1 MCIVHHERKEAM
13 MSKMY
18 RVLALGMAMALL
30 CGVPAFVMANG
41 LTAPT
46 GVTCGNDGTTISA
59 DWDDLPGAVKYSAE
73 FIVSYD
79 TDGDTS
85 TVEATLTFEQSTF
98 TSDVNVL
105 LSNLA
110 ADTNLD
116 TVPDTIVSV
125 EVRVKGLS
133 PGKNQGR
140 QNNPFSGLVDC
151 GVTPP

>member
-1 MCIVHHERKEAM
+1 
-13 MSKMY
+13 MSKMS
-18 RVLALGMAMALL
+18 LALVLGMAMTLT
-30 CGVPAFVMANG
+30 CGVPAFVMADH

-46 GVTCGNDGTTISA
+46 TVTCGNDGTTVSA
-59 DWDDLPGAVKYSAE
+59 DWDDLTGAVKYSAE
-73 FIVSYD
+73 FLVSYD

-116 TVPDTIVSV
+116 TVPDTIVKV
-125 EVRVKGLS
+125 EVRVKGLH
-133 PGKNQGR
+133 PGKDQGR
-140 QNNPFSGLVDC
+140 QNNPFSGLIECEEV
-151 GVTPP
+151 